1 MSNRMFLALMAMLV
15 VLAADAQIS
24 QPMASSQQPLSL
36 KRVAPRLEVKEMQW
50 RAPGTPVRDSESATQ
65 ALKPFYRRPA
75 GAFYCSMIAK
85 NGVGGY
91 SYNTEFVQL
100 KPFADYT
107 LYSWVDGADANTHYF
122 WDVYDQDGGSTQ
134 YESEDC
140 VVSYGLDTRQD
151 MPKLLAVDGDPG
163 ASTSNGYEYQMPY
176 YRNPMGSGTGDD
188 PIVSSLPVA
197 QAWATVNPQSMG
209 DEDGIEYLLS
219 SKTTCARGRNGD
231 LYNTWVTYYGATPCE
246 GYERGWWFGKNASH
260 IDGMAQVFERPEH
273 PYVLTK
279 VYMMMSDDLEC
290 TAPVKLHCKVYRL
303 NYILPY
309 DDEESAILLDNFDR
323 TLQLIVTGE
332 ATITPTTASAKNG
345 YVEFTLYGHDEY
357 DESLVYEYTPTID
370 FPILIVVDGYN
381 DPEAAALARFSA
393 FISADYNVD
402 EGFGETA
409 YLKYPWTDRNG
420 NFTGEYY
427 WRGLNN
433 FFSIGQMKTA
443 FSIFVV
449 ADHPYITLQYPQQG
463 REYHFPNEGGEM
475 TRNIDDN
482 GSMITVDGLWFLSSL
497 MVDDDEWE
505 VVCPNGDDIPDW
517 LDISLEDV
525 GERDEGHVVQARVQA
540 EPLSDDLDYREAI
553 VRFRISGDYFDYK
566 FTQGEKTTPFPP
578 DDEINIAT
586 INAIINV
593 ILGGHVDDDILR
605 QLDFNQ
611 DGEISIADVNAV
623 VKIILES

>member
-1 MSNRMFLALMAMLV
+1 M
-15 VLAADAQIS
+15 
-24 QPMASSQQPLSL
+24 
-36 KRVAPRLEVKEMQW
+36 
-50 RAPGTPVRDSESATQ
+50 
-65 ALKPFYRRPA
+65 
-75 GAFYCSMIAK
+75 
-85 NGVGGY
+85 
-91 SYNTEFVQL
+91 
-100 KPFADYT
+100 
-107 LYSWVDGADANTHYF
+107 
-122 WDVYDQDGGSTQ
+122 
-134 YESEDC
+134 
-140 VVSYGLDTRQD
+140 
-151 MPKLLAVDGDPG
+151 
-163 ASTSNGYEYQMPY
+163 
-176 YRNPMGSGTGDD
+176 
-188 PIVSSLPVA
+188 
-197 QAWATVNPQSMG
+197 
-209 DEDGIEYLLS
+209 
-219 SKTTCARGRNGD
+219 
-231 LYNTWVTYYGATPCE
+231 
-246 GYERGWWFGKNASH
+246 
-260 IDGMAQVFERPEH
+260 
-273 PYVLTK
+273 LTK

-409 YLKYPWTDRNG
+409 YLKYPWTDSNG